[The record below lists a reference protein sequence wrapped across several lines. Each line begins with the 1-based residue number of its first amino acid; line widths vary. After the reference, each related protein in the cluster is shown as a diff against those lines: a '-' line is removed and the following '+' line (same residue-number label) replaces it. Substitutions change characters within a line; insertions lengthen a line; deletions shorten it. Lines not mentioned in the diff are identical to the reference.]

1 MTQLVNNVRHRSLS
15 SWRDAGRDERM
26 YVRTREVSGFC
37 SPTKR
42 YIHTHTYRYT
52 HTHTLYK
59 VNNRGDP
66 VVLSSGARTTLGDKS
81 FAREHSL

>member
-42 YIHTHTYRYT
+42 YIHTHIQIHTYA
-52 HTHTLYK
+52 HA
-59 VNNRGDP
+59 VQ
-66 VVLSSGARTTLGDKS
+66 S
-81 FAREHSL
+81 E